1 MCFLFFD
8 PQDEVG
14 PSISS
19 SVVLCSF
26 VLLVYIVVLVLV
38 VCLCPSLNRLKVK
51 AILFAVSKGTG
62 ERVSESNL
70 NNPQKNGCRFCTYSA
85 TLKTT

>member
-1 MCFLFFD
+1 MFLKGYACFVFLN

-19 SVVLCSF
+19 SVVLCSI

-38 VCLCPSLNRLKVK
+38 VCLCPFSVRVGSEAWVLKKREEQCLEAAQMKFLGHLLSYTLN
-51 AILFAVSKGTG
+51 
-62 ERVSESNL
+62 
-70 NNPQKNGCRFCTYSA
+70 P
-85 TLKTT
+85 